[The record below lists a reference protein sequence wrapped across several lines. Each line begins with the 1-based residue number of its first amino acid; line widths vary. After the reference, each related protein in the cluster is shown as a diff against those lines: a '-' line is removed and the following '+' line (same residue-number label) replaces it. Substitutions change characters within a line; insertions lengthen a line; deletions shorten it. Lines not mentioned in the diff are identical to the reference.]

1 MLSQPE
7 VTKVGGWRGLLKRAL
22 RALAL
27 TWQAGPVA
35 ATLYLFLTILQGLL
49 PAGVTLFTKW
59 LLDGIQFA
67 RTPADQIPAGQAPPE
82 IPPMLLVAVIGI
94 FGILVAA
101 MPYLTTYIQGRLKRG
116 VTLVVQDRL
125 FMSVNGFD
133 GMARFE
139 NPGFLDRLRM
149 AQQAATMAPEQTAAA
164 IFGLVQNVITVVSFL
179 GVLLVISPIMTA
191 VTIVAAVPAFF
202 VQLAISR
209 QQAGMMWAMSPRN
222 RRQIFY
228 QMLML
233 DLAAVKEI
241 RLFGLGDFLLGR
253 MRRETVAINQAEEKI
268 DRKVMNTQGPLAAMG
283 AVVAAGGLVWMI
295 SSTLSGQFTIG
306 DVSAFIAAVAGVQ
319 AAIGGMVG
327 NATQGYEALL
337 LFGHYVEV
345 SDMKSEL
352 PAAKDPVPMPKLE
365 KAIRV
370 EDVWFRYT
378 EDGPWVLK
386 GVTMDIP
393 FGRSLAL
400 VGVNGA
406 GKSTL
411 VKLLCRLYDPT
422 RGRITWDGVDL
433 KDVDIAD
440 FRDRI
445 SAVFQ
450 DYMSYDLS
458 ASENIGV
465 GDLVNLE
472 DRDKIETAAKQA
484 DVDEFIR
491 GLPKGYDTMLSRI
504 FFQGEDNE
512 DPEQGMTLSGGQ
524 WQRVALAR
532 AMMRAGRDLLILDE
546 PSAGLD
552 AAAEQAVHDRLSR
565 YREGATSVLISHR
578 MGAVRHADRIVVLE
592 EGRISEDGT
601 HSELIRADGEYARL
615 FNIQAANYVGDVE
628 IPPQGGAAESAN
640 A

>member
-1 MLSQPE
+1 MFVQPD
-7 VTKVGGWRGLLKRAL
+7 VTKVGGWRGLFKRAI

-27 TWQAGPVA
+27 TWQAGPLA
-35 ATLYLFLTILQGLL
+35 ATMYLFLTVLQGLL

-59 LLDGIQFA
+59 LLDGLQFSQI
-67 RTPADQIPAGQAPPE
+67 PADQIPPGQEPPGVA
-82 IPPMLLVAVIGI
+82 PMLLVAAIGLC
-94 FGILVAA
+94 GVMVAA
-101 MPYLTTYIQGRLKRG
+101 LPYLTTYIQGRLKRG

-125 FMSVNGFD
+125 FQAVNGFD

-139 NPGFLDRLRM
+139 NPAFLDRLRM
-149 AQQAATMAPEQTAAA
+149 AQQAATMAPEQTASA
-164 IFGLVQNVITVVSFL
+164 IFGMVQNVITIVSFL
-179 GVLLVISPIMTA
+179 GVLMVISPIMTA
-191 VTIVAAVPAFF
+191 VTVVAAVPAFF
-202 VQLAISR
+202 VQMAISR
-209 QQAGMMWAMSPRN
+209 QQAGMMWTMSPRN

-241 RLFGLGDFLLGR
+241 RLFGLGSFLLGR

-268 DRKVMNTQGPLAAMG
+268 DRKVMSTQGPLAGMG

-295 SSTLSGQFTIG
+295 SATLAGQFTIG

-319 AAIGGMVG
+319 AAIGGIVSG
-327 NATQGYEALL
+327 ATQGYEALL
-337 LFGHYVEV
+337 MFGHYVDV

-352 PAAKDPVPMPKLE
+352 PEAKEPVPMPKLTDGI
-365 KAIRV
+365 KV

-400 VGVNGA
+400 VGINGA

-433 KDVDIAD
+433 RDVDIAE

-450 DYMSYDLS
+450 DYMSYDLT

-465 GDLVNLE
+465 GDLVNLDNRE
-472 DRDKIETAAKQA
+472 KIMAAAREA
-484 DVDEFIR
+484 DVDEFVS
-491 GLPKGYDTMLSRI
+491 GLAKGYDTMLSRI
-504 FFQGEDNE
+504 FFQGEDND
-512 DPEQGMTLSGGQ
+512 DPEQGVTLSGGQ

-552 AAAEQAVHDRLSR
+552 AAAEQAVHDRLR
-565 YREGATSVLISHR
+565 EYREGATSVLISHR
-578 MGAVRHADRIVVLE
+578 MGAVRHADRIVVLQ
-592 EGRISEDGT
+592 EGRISETGT
-601 HSELIRADGEYARL
+601 HAELIRADGEYARL
-615 FNIQAANYVGDVE
+615 FNIQAANYVADVDTV
-628 IPPQGGAAESAN
+628 PPNGAVQPADV
-640 A
+640 